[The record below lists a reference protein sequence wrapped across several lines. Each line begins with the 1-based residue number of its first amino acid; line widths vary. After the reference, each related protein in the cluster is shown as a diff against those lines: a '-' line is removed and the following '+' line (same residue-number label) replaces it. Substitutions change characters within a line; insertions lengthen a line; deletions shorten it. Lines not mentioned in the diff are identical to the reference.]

1 MATAS
6 SAAIRRRKNITLVT
20 MPEAPV
26 SPQFAQLFRDK
37 VAEGDLGWIREQFQ
51 TGRLNF
57 LRDLITSEERGQFAG
72 RLSKGDM
79 PWVRDVV
86 SKIHAPGLGPL
97 GVVPPPPLQ
106 DASQFA
112 PPASILGAP
121 TVSTVP
127 SVPSVPTSTAA
138 FSVPSVVPVLPVLEA
153 SVPASPPTI
162 QQPIVHADPLRQ
174 AVDPAATSNV
184 AVTGEAVTTVTRR
197 RRPWLPVLLGLLLV
211 AGGLYWL
218 ANRNSDDPVSAPT
231 TVKAGGATS
240 AGTTGA
246 TTTVSTTANA
256 TAATVPILDA
266 LTADGNHKTLLA
278 ALQTA
283 GLTDTLKSGGPYTIF
298 APTDAAFAQ
307 LPPGTLDTLLAN
319 KDALSKVLLF
329 HVASGTF
336 GPGALKSG
344 SLPSLEGDPLTIV
357 VEGTNVIVNGVAAT
371 SGPQSGTVYS
381 IDKVLL
387 PANALPGTPGA
398 TSAPAPATTP
408 APAPAPTPA
417 TTKAPSATTVVAPVT
432 TAPAPAPKPGA
443 VTVFFNSGSTSLTAE
458 ANAVLLELAKK
469 IRAAGPK
476 TVVKI
481 TGYSDTQS
489 APDRIALYSRERAQ
503 RVADYL
509 TSLGAQAEYK
519 VVEGGAL
526 SGAAE
531 QARRAD
537 IEVG

>member
-1 MATAS
+1 M
-6 SAAIRRRKNITLVT
+6 
-20 MPEAPV
+20 
-26 SPQFAQLFRDK
+26 
-37 VAEGDLGWIREQFQ
+37 
-51 TGRLNF
+51 
-57 LRDLITSEERGQFAG
+57 
-72 RLSKGDM
+72 
-79 PWVRDVV
+79 
-86 SKIHAPGLGPL
+86 
-97 GVVPPPPLQ
+97 
-106 DASQFA
+106 
-112 PPASILGAP
+112 
-121 TVSTVP
+121 
-127 SVPSVPTSTAA
+127 
-138 FSVPSVVPVLPVLEA
+138 
-153 SVPASPPTI
+153 
-162 QQPIVHADPLRQ
+162 
-174 AVDPAATSNV
+174 
-184 AVTGEAVTTVTRR
+184 
-197 RRPWLPVLLGLLLV
+197 
-211 AGGLYWL
+211 
-218 ANRNSDDPVSAPT
+218 
-231 TVKAGGATS
+231 
-240 AGTTGA
+240 
-246 TTTVSTTANA
+246 
-256 TAATVPILDA
+256 
-266 LTADGNHKTLLA
+266 
-278 ALQTA
+278 QTA

-307 LPPGTLDTLLAN
+307 LPPGTLDKLLAN

-387 PANALPGTPGA
+387 PANALPGTSGA

-408 APAPAPTPA
+408 APAPA
-417 TTKAPSATTVVAPVT
+417 TTKAPSATTVAPPVT

-526 SGAAE
+526 SGAPE